1 MEQAGQIVADD
12 RLARQLAYALAAV
25 FALCCVL
32 INPTGYVG
40 AGADDEH
47 YLAAARCWVAQGLP
61 CWPPNHWWTRWPA
74 IAPVA
79 LSSALLGES
88 RLTISIGP
96 FIYWASS
103 LVAVAWLGTLW
114 FNWRAGSVA
123 AAILAAIPAFTVTA
137 LDPTC
142 DGPELAFQL
151 GALLAAT
158 IAYRRQSA
166 LVAVAAGLA
175 AGLALQA
182 RDTSVVFVAVSGL
195 AWLLL
200 EPHRRKI
207 LFWAVP
213 GLLTAIFA
221 ELAFYGFA
229 TGDPLLRYRLALGHV
244 GVPTHALPEGFD
256 TSQSPLFN
264 PNYIKAWKREGGIN
278 LFWPIDPW
286 LNLLTAA
293 GFNSLSWTLVLGF
306 VLFRNRLTHAQ
317 RRTTARILL
326 AAGLWAIL
334 LVYGLA
340 VDPRP
345 RMFLPLAAASAIAC
359 GGILAAAWRRGNR
372 LPAALLTVL
381 HLALGLHSISQHA
394 SSDRAEA
401 RAQQWLAAYPNR
413 IEITKGAQSYLTLV
427 PGIRA
432 LPGDKS
438 GKDMVILN
446 TVTPCEQLARAP
458 SGGPRHGRVVDFV
471 REPHVGQSY
480 LCLIAYTD
488 AYYRDRGLVRR

>member
-1 MEQAGQIVADD
+1 MADD
-12 RLARQLAYALAAV
+12 RLARRLAFALAAV
-25 FALCCVL
+25 FALSCVL

-47 YLAAARCWVAQGLP
+47 YLAAARCWVEQGMP
-61 CWPPNHWWTRWPA
+61 CLPPNHWWTRWPA

-79 LSSALLGES
+79 LFSALLGES

-96 FIYWASS
+96 FLYWMWS

-114 FNWRAGSVA
+114 FNWRAGAVA
-123 AAILAAIPAFTVTA
+123 AAILAAIPAFAVTA
-137 LDPTC
+137 FDPTC

-151 GALLAAT
+151 AALLAAT

-166 LVAVAAGLA
+166 LIATAAGLA

-182 RDTSVVFVAVSGL
+182 RDTSVVFVTVSGL
-195 AWLLL
+195 VWLLL
-200 EPHRRKI
+200 EPRRRKI
-207 LFWAVP
+207 LLWAVT
-213 GLLTAIFA
+213 GLLAAIFA
-221 ELAFYGFA
+221 EIAFYGFA

-244 GVPTHALPEGFD
+244 AVPTHALPDGFD

-264 PNYIKAWKREGGIN
+264 PDYIKAWKREGGIT

-293 GFNSLSWTLVLGF
+293 GFRSLSWMLVFCF
-306 VLFRNRLTHAQ
+306 VLFRKQLAIVEGRA
-317 RRTTARILL
+317 TARILL
-326 AAGLWAIL
+326 AAGLWAFL
-334 LVYGLA
+334 LVYALA

-345 RMFLPLAAASAIAC
+345 RMFLPLAAVSTIAC
-359 GGILAAAWRRGNR
+359 GGIMAAVWRSGIR
-372 LPAALLTVL
+372 LPVALLTFL
-381 HLALGLHSISQHA
+381 HLALGLHALDRQP

-401 RAQQWLAAYPNR
+401 RARQWLAANPNR
-413 IEITKGAQSYLTLV
+413 IEITKGARSYLTLV

-432 LPGDKS
+432 LPTDKS
-438 GKDMVILN
+438 GKDLVILN
-446 TVTPCEQLARAP
+446 TVTPCEQLAQGP
-458 SGGPRHGRVVDFV
+458 SGGPRYGRVVDSV
-471 REPHVGQSY
+471 REPNVGVSY

-488 AYYRDRGLVRR
+488 AYYRDRGIIRG